1 MEHVSVLRQEERVRL
16 DPDRLQQLYEQ
27 LGEAEAED
35 VVCRAMEE
43 VAVRLSHTE
52 RLYRQERMRDMRK
65 SASSLIAISEQI
77 GMNALATVARDV
89 TRCIDNGDIVALG
102 ATLARLLRVGERS
115 LTAIWDLQDVTV

>member
-1 MEHVSVLRQEERVRL
+1 MSL

-27 LGEAEAED
+27 LGDAEAED

-65 SASSLIAISEQI
+65 SANSLIAISEQI
-77 GMNALATVARDV
+77 GMNALAQVARDV
-89 TRCIDNGDIVALG
+89 TRCIDIGDIVALG

-115 LTAIWDLQDVTV
+115 LTAIWDLQDVSDPPV